1 MDPEQLLHP
10 HGELTGVEV
19 MIDYLDDN
27 LRRLKRDLSDISEEC
42 LHWQVDPS
50 ANSIGVILWH
60 MGRLLD
66 VFFTR
71 HASGLAS
78 EEECWFRS
86 GWAETTGYDP
96 RGIGR
101 DGWGTLNEYTP
112 AEVAA
117 VPRFS
122 WDQVSGYLEDVYQ
135 TVRDYLKSTSMLA
148 LAKPGAGFE
157 GKYTRYQIISMGL
170 MDNVRHLGEIRLV
183 KSLYERTKT

>member
-1 MDPEQLLHP
+1 MDPEQLLYP

-27 LRRLKRDLSDISEEC
+27 LRRLKRDLSDIDEEC

-50 ANSIGVILWH
+50 ANSIAVILWH

-71 HASGLAS
+71 HAFGLAS
-78 EEECWFRS
+78 EEECWFRF
-86 GWAETTGYDP
+86 GWAKVTGYDP

-112 AEVAA
+112 EEVAEI
-117 VPRFS
+117 PRFS

-157 GKYTRYQIISMGL
+157 GKYTRYQIISMAL

-183 KSLYERTKT
+183 KSLYERNKP

>member
-27 LRRLKRDLSDISEEC
+27 LRRLKRDLSDISEEG

-71 HASGLAS
+71 HASGLTP
-78 EEECWFRS
+78 EEECWFRF

-96 RGIGR
+96 LGIGR

-157 GKYTRYQIISMGL
+157 GKYTRYQIISMAL
-170 MDNVRHLGEIRLV
+170 MDNVRHLGEIQLV

>member
-27 LRRLKRDLSDISEEC
+27 LRRLKRDLSDISEEG

-71 HASGLAS
+71 HASGLVP
-78 EEECWFRS
+78 EEECWFRF

-157 GKYTRYQIISMGL
+157 GKYTRYQIISMAL
-170 MDNVRHLGEIRLV
+170 MDNVRHLGEIQLV